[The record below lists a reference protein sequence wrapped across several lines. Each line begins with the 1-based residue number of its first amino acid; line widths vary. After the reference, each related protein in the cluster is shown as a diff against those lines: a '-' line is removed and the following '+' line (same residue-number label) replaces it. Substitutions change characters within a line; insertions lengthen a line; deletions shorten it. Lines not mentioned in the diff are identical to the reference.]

1 MKARG
6 ILSYFVRH
14 RTLANLVMVLMMVA
28 GLVAVLNIRAQYF
41 PDVVLA
47 EVDVDVT
54 WPGAGAED
62 VDRAIVQV
70 IEPALMG
77 VEGVAATYSRSFEG
91 RASIELEFE
100 PGVNLDRAA
109 QDVQAVVEALSTL
122 PEDAEDP
129 EVRRSAW
136 RDQVTDVVITGPVGV
151 AQLARL
157 ADEFTA
163 RLFAQGVTRTT
174 IQGLAGPQLVVEVPS
189 VALMRHDV
197 TMAEIADAI
206 AAAVVTAPAGEVA
219 TGAHRRRAPRF
230 RCHR

>member
-77 VEGVAATYSRSFEG
+77 VEGCCCH
-91 RASIELEFE
+91 
-100 PGVNLDRAA
+100 
-109 QDVQAVVEALSTL
+109 
-122 PEDAEDP
+122 
-129 EVRRSAW
+129 
-136 RDQVTDVVITGPVGV
+136 
-151 AQLARL
+151 
-157 ADEFTA
+157 
-163 RLFAQGVTRTT
+163 LFAF
-174 IQGLAGPQLVVEVPS
+174 L
-189 VALMRHDV
+189 
-197 TMAEIADAI
+197 
-206 AAAVVTAPAGEVA
+206 
-219 TGAHRRRAPRF
+219 
-230 RCHR
+230 

>member
-129 EVRRSAW
+129 EGEEHGTDREVVGKTDFHNIRSLTSCSAQTPWPGLTLTTLTAVSGVRATWAEMSWRLMLVRWRS
-136 RDQVTDVVITGPVGV
+136 VS
-151 AQLARL
+151 
-157 ADEFTA
+157 
-163 RLFAQGVTRTT
+163 T
-174 IQGLAGPQLVVEVPS
+174 IAPI
-189 VALMRHDV
+189 
-197 TMAEIADAI
+197 IATSRI
-206 AAAVVTAPAGEVA
+206 IPAASN
-219 TGAHRRRAPRF
+219 RNRYLL
-230 RCHR
+230 